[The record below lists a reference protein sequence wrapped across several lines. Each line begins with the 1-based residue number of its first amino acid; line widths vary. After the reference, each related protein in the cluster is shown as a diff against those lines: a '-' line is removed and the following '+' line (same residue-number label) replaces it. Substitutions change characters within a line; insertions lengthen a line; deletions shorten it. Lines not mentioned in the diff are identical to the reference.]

1 MKRSRNL
8 KLVLMA
14 ASIPV
19 ALTACDSEPTG
30 TVVQSVE
37 QCSASSTLSVEQCE
51 QAYRSALAGHATAA
65 PRFQSQADCNAE
77 FQACTP
83 VQEQGRTMYMP
94 PMSGFLIG
102 YLVGN
107 ALSGP
112 GQYGSAGPLYR
123 NRSGEYLNTR
133 ADRVARGAGPVT
145 GRRGVVPA
153 PTRAITVSRHG
164 FGSSA
169 AARSA
174 FGRGS

>member
-14 ASIPV
+14 AAVPV
-19 ALTACDSEPTG
+19 VLAACNSEPTG

-37 QCSASSTLSVEQCE
+37 QCTATANLSAQQCE
-51 QAYRSALAGHATAA
+51 QAYQQALTGHATAA
-65 PRFQSQADCNAE
+65 PRFESQADCNTE

-102 YLVGN
+102 YLLGN
-107 ALSGP
+107 SLGGR
-112 GQYGSAGPLYR
+112 GQFGAGPLYR
-123 NRSGEYLNTR
+123 NQRGEFLNSQ
-133 ADRVARGAGPVT
+133 ADRVARAPGPVT
-145 GRRGVVPA
+145 GRRGAVPP
-153 PTRAITVSRHG
+153 PTRAITVSRQG
-164 FGSSA
+164 FGSSS